1 MGRRAKS
8 NSRHLAA
15 LMSIA
20 LGAAALTSLPVEQSQ
35 DVALATE
42 TNKVSLYLSAPF
54 VQGSH
59 VTGANSTFENFN
71 SMATGDYLSNNCPSS
86 SAVGAL
92 TFAGSC
98 YVSAA
103 GIWGG
108 ATSESSAPVT
118 GGTGTNFMATPFYSS
133 GSERSI
139 TFNFGAAVKYVGLW
153 WSGGNN
159 GNTVRFF
166 DSSDRLVAELSS
178 NDIVTVLG
186 TTPSPFPG
194 TETVTTVNNG
204 THLKGYYFGN
214 PRLYPDTTPE
224 DADTATEDGTSSRSA
239 IFTYL
244 NLFLTGDLGV
254 TKMQVAGPGFEFD
267 NVTVSTV
274 EQTPQGTMVL
284 VNEKTV
290 PTITWAPTTSLSV
303 TDSPSTPSA
312 LATSSVAGTMAY
324 SVVNAG
330 ATGCSVNSSTG
341 VITYSAIGDCV
352 VRASF
357 TPTNSATSFPAS
369 KDVTFNISR
378 AAQTLTWAPATA
390 LLLTASPATPSA
402 LATTSGDGAITY
414 SVNNAGATGCTVD
427 STTAVLT
434 FTAVGDCVVRATAAQ
449 TATYSLATKD
459 VTFRIAAEE
468 VEEAVTP
475 AAPYTGPVPTSLSPN
490 CAPADVASL
499 ATLSGERLN
508 LITAAEVA
516 GKKVEILRSS
526 ANSLGLSFPALS
538 PGTYDVTYI
547 SDSGRLTHQASLRV
561 CTSAT
566 LPGQVITGTPEVSG
580 SKFFVSKR
588 FTNYRGDRGPVVA
601 RDLQAITTFI
611 KANPGLKSVT
621 CVGSTSGKP
630 ALASDPA
637 LAKAR
642 AENACRLVKSLVPGV
657 TTRIVTNVG
666 KGTGQFF
673 RAVTIFG
680 SGSKAN

>member
-59 VTGANSTFENFN
+59 VTGANSTTENFD
-71 SMATGDYLSNNCPSS
+71 SFTAGDFESDNCPETT
-86 SAVGAL
+86 AVGSL
-92 TFAGSC
+92 TRVLSC
-98 YVSAA
+98 YISEA
-103 GIWGG
+103 GVYAG
-108 ATSESSAPVT
+108 ASSESSDPTT
-118 GGTGTNFMATPFYSS
+118 GGTGTKFIATPFYPSTEHPTS
-133 GSERSI
+133 DERSI
-139 TFNFGAAVKYVGLW
+139 TFNFGSAVKYVGLW
-153 WSGGNN
+153 WSAGND
-159 GNTVRFF
+159 GNKVRFY

-178 NDIVTVLG
+178 NDIMDLLG
-186 TTPSPFPG
+186 RTTPSPFPG
-194 TETVTTVNNG
+194 PGTVTTQGGG
-204 THLKGYYFGN
+204 THPKGYYFGN
-214 PRLYPDTTPE
+214 PRLYANTTP
-224 DADTATEDGTSSRSA
+224 TSAEASSGSA

-284 VNEKTV
+284 VTEKTV

-357 TPTNSATSFPAS
+357 TPTNSATSFPAT
-369 KDVTFNISR
+369 KDVTFNITR
-378 AAQTLTWAPATA
+378 APQTLTWAPATA

-414 SVNNAGATGCTVD
+414 AVNNAGATGCTVD

-434 FTAVGDCVVRATAAQ
+434 FTAAGDCVVRATAAQ
-449 TATYSLATKD
+449 TATYAVATKD

-468 VEEAVTP
+468 VEEVVVP

-490 CAPADVASL
+490 CAPADVASV

-566 LPGQVITGTPEVSG
+566 LPGQVIAGTPEVSG
-580 SKFFVSKR
+580 TKFFVSKR
-588 FTNYRGDRGPVVA
+588 FANYRGDRGPVVA

-642 AENACRLVKSLVPGV
+642 AENACRLIKSLVPGV
-657 TTRIVTNVG
+657 TTRTLTNVG